1 VSEDKCEEFLNR
13 PWPGDCTCL
22 DFGPEQEGS
31 WNSFRETPACPVH
44 ECVRRMIVPIIPMEH
59 IEFNV
64 ESIWPD
70 MNFVAEE
77 EK

>member
-1 VSEDKCEEFLNR
+1 
-13 PWPGDCTCL
+13 
-22 DFGPEQEGS
+22 
-31 WNSFRETPACPVH
+31 
-44 ECVRRMIVPIIPMEH
+44 MIVPIIPMEH